1 MDKVDTILRQWQE
14 QRPDLDTSSMA
25 ILGRIGQLRGH
36 IAPKL
41 NKTFAEFG
49 LNSGEFDVLMTLRR
63 SGEPYTLCPHN
74 LLQSM
79 MLTSGAM
86 TNRIDK
92 LESKNLVVRS
102 ADPNDRRG
110 VQVSLTEEGLK
121 LANTALEAHVNN
133 SESLL
138 TSLNKDEREAL
149 SALLSKL
156 LSAQEQSE

>member
-14 QRPDLDTSSMA
+14 QRPDLNTSSMA

-49 LNSGEFDVLMTLRR
+49 LNAGEFDVLMALRR
-63 SGEPYTLCPHN
+63 SGKPYTLCPYN

-92 LESKNLVVRS
+92 LESKGLVVRS

-110 VQVSLTEEGLK
+110 VQVSLTEEGLMI
-121 LANTALEAHVNN
+121 ANKAVEAHIDN
-133 SESLL
+133 SEMILKVLESE
-138 TSLNKDEREAL
+138 ERDAL
-149 SALLSKL
+149 AILLSKL
-156 LSAQEQSE
+156 LAAQEKTD

>member
-1 MDKVDTILRQWQE
+1 MDKVDTILRQWRE
-14 QRPDLDTSSMA
+14 QRPDLDPSSMA
-25 ILGRIGQLRGH
+25 ILGRISQLRDH

-41 NKTFAEFG
+41 NKTFSEFG

-63 SGEPYTLCPHN
+63 SGDPYTLCPHN

-92 LESKNLVVRS
+92 LESKGLVVRS

-110 VQVSLTEEGLK
+110 VQVSLTEEGLA
-121 LANTALEAHVNN
+121 LANKAVEAHIEN
-133 SESLL
+133 SETIL
-138 TSLNKDEREAL
+138 TGLDKEERDAL
-149 SALLSKL
+149 AILLSKL
-156 LSAQEQSE
+156 LASQEKED